1 MRDDYVYIS
10 DIANCISRIEAYTL
24 TGKNDFMQNS
34 IIQDAAVRKLEI
46 ISEAAK
52 CLSKEFKSSHSE
64 VPWRQISGL
73 RDVLIHNYGRVDL
86 AEVWQIV
93 EQNLP
98 EPKKQIQALLDQ
110 FTN

>member
-1 MRDDYVYIS
+1 MRNDYVYIS

-34 IIQDAAVRKLEI
+34 MIQDAAIRNLEI
-46 ISEAAK
+46 IGEAAK
-52 CLSKEFKSSHSE
+52 CLSKEFKSSYSE

-73 RDVLIHNYGRVDL
+73 RDVLTHDYGRADL
-86 AEVWQIV
+86 AEVWQII

-98 EPKKQIQALLDQ
+98 KLKEQIQALLDQ
-110 FTN
+110 STD